1 MVHSASMTWTNDCL
15 YFEKMV
21 PNNISYIDLA
31 MAKSEAL
38 DNIYSLLKQNK
49 NKIKSC
55 DAKW

>member
-1 MVHSASMTWTNDCL
+1 MVHSASMTFTNDCL

-31 MAKSEAL
+31 MAKSKAL

-49 NKIKSC
+49 NKDKIV
-55 DAKW
+55 

>member
-1 MVHSASMTWTNDCL
+1 MVHSASMTLTNDACITKKWFQTT
-15 YFEKMV
+15 YH
-21 PNNISYIDLA
+21 YIDLA
-31 MAKSEAL
+31 MAKNEAL